1 MNYLLNLNRFT
12 KQAIQVISDIL
23 IINICLLLA
32 VAIDTGIIYFNSS
45 DIINILRYSIFL
57 IPFSILIFYLIK
69 IYENFVRDSGF
80 QIVRRLILS
89 SITSGIF
96 LFIINNIFQYYSFRI
111 SLIYLPQLIIF
122 TIGLRLLFKF
132 YILSSQNNRENI
144 LIFGAGEAGRRL
156 LTLINFSKEFS
167 PQGFIDDSYELK
179 GKLIDSLKVFHSD
192 ELENIIIKK
201 KINKVLIAIPSAKPQ
216 EKQNIFNRLEKLN
229 ISCQTVPD
237 LRKIVLGE
245 AKINELNSI
254 NVEEIISRHRINS
267 VSDKALKVIK
277 NKNILITGA
286 GGSIGSEIV
295 KKIIFLK
302 PKKIL
307 LFEISEFALYKMNQ
321 EINQI
326 IINNKLSDTQVLD
339 ILGSIQNKTLVNKI
353 LEKHHINIIFHAAA
367 YKHVPLLEN
376 NVVEAV
382 KNNIFGTKVIA
393 ESAIKNKVDIL
404 SMISTDKAVNPSN
417 IMGSTKRIA
426 ELICQQACQN
436 QKHTSLSIVRF
447 GNVVGSSGSVVPLFQ
462 KQIEDGGPVTIT
474 HKDVTRYLMSITEAA
489 ILVIEACTIPD
500 NDEICFLEMGE
511 PIKILDLAIKMIKLK
526 GLNYNMIEKTKDNK
540 ETINIRFTG
549 LRPGEKLN
557 EELHISNQIS
567 LTENPLIKKVFEK
580 KPNINALN
588 SLLDDLEKESELNN
602 SLQLRELLNISF

>member
-1 MNYLLNLNRFT
+1 MNYLLNLNRFK

-326 IINNKLSDTQVLD
+326 ITFEETK
-339 ILGSIQNKTLVNKI
+339 GSIQNKTLVNKI

-526 GLNYNMIEKTKDNK
+526 GLNYNMVEKTKDNK

-557 EELHISNQIS
+557 EELHTSNQIS

-580 KPNINALN
+580 KPNTNTFN
-588 SLLDDLEKESELNN
+588 RLLVNLERESEFNN
-602 SLQLRELLNISF
+602 SLQLRELLNINF